1 MGIIITLE
9 NTNKRMVFMRSRFDH
24 ELDMLNEELVSMGN
38 LVESSIEAAVSAL
51 KTQNVDLARRVV
63 EGDREVNNKEREI
76 EDLAMKL
83 ILRQQPVAGDLRLI
97 STALRM
103 ITDMERIGDQ
113 AADISEI
120 TIMLAEQTYLKELIH
135 IPQMG
140 DATIK
145 MVRESIDAFVRKDV
159 ELAKQVILYDDVVDD
174 LFDVI
179 KEELIGYIRENKGSS
194 EQAIDFMMIAK
205 YFERIGDHAQNIA
218 EWVYYA
224 ITGDHYNGS

>member
-1 MGIIITLE
+1 
-9 NTNKRMVFMRSRFDH
+9 MRSRFDH
-24 ELDMLNEELVSMGN
+24 ELDILNEELVSMGN

-120 TIMLAEQTYLKELIH
+120 TIMLADQTYLKELIH

-159 ELAKQVILYDDVVDD
+159 DLAKQVILYDDVVDE

>member
-1 MGIIITLE
+1 
-9 NTNKRMVFMRSRFDH
+9 MRSRFDH

>member
-1 MGIIITLE
+1 
-9 NTNKRMVFMRSRFDH
+9 MVYMRSRFDQ
-24 ELDMLNEELVSMGN
+24 ELDTLNEELVSMGN

-63 EGDREVNNKEREI
+63 EGDRAANNKEREI

-120 TIMLAEQTYLKELIH
+120 TIMLADQTYLKELVH

>member
-1 MGIIITLE
+1 
-9 NTNKRMVFMRSRFDH
+9 MRSRFDH
-24 ELDMLNEELVSMGN
+24 ELDLLNEELVSMGN

-120 TIMLAEQTYLKELIH
+120 TIMLADQTYLKELIH

-159 ELAKQVILYDDVVDD
+159 DLAKQVILYDDVVDD

>member
-1 MGIIITLE
+1 
-9 NTNKRMVFMRSRFDH
+9 MRSRFDQ
-24 ELDMLNEELVSMGN
+24 ELDRLNEELVQMGN

-51 KTQNVDLARRVV
+51 KTQNVDLAQRVV

-76 EDLAMKL
+76 EDMAMKL
-83 ILRQQPVAGDLRLI
+83 ILRQQPVASDLRLI
-97 STALRM
+97 SAALRM

-120 TIMLAEQTYLKELIH
+120 TIFLADQTYLKELIH

-145 MVRESIDAFVRKDV
+145 MVRESIDAFVRKDL
-159 ELAKQVILYDDVVDD
+159 ELAVKVIQYDDVVDD
-174 LFDVI
+174 LFDII
-179 KEELIGYIRENKGSS
+179 KEELIGHIRENSGSS